1 MIFIEVFFL
10 KFGVGFFVKVFLYY
24 LGFFI
29 RVYIV
34 LSCNCFYFYLF
45 VYLEVSFE
53 GIDWVLYIFV

>member
-34 LSCNCFYFYLF
+34 LSCYCFYFYLF